1 MVCLKIIWKILQL
14 MVLHGDLE
22 FSDIVALTITVTVQF
37 FSLATIIVYSFPLPS
52 PPLHLTFCSHFQL
65 ESKRTT

>member
-1 MVCLKIIWKILQL
+1 

-37 FSLATIIVYSFPLPS
+37 FFACNHYCLFIPSALPTAAS
-52 PPLHLTFCSHFQL
+52 YIL
-65 ESKRTT
+65 

>member
-37 FSLATIIVYSFPLPS
+37 FFACNHYCLFIPSALPTAAS
-52 PPLHLTFCSHFQL
+52 YIL
-65 ESKRTT
+65 